1 MLPYIYIPYMDP
13 MGILLIE
20 KLRIDHQNLARS
32 LFPQVVEMILD
43 SQMDMML
50 DIQYVVDPLL
60 GKYTI
65 ISFRGKNFM

>member
-1 MLPYIYIPYMDP
+1 MDP

-20 KLRIDHQNLARS
+20 KLRIDHQILARN

-43 SQMDMML
+43 SQMDMIL

-65 ISFRGKNFM
+65 ISFLGKNFM